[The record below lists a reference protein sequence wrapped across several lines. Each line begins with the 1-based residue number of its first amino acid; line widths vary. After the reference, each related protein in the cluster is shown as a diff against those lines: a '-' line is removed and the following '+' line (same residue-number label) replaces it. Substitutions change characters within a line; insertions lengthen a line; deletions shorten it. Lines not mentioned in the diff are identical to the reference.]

1 MRHIVKRGETWQS
14 VSGDYRIPVEELWI
28 ANPFVSHSTLK
39 PGQVIII
46 PNLPDKELIPYTI
59 HVFIAEKQLELRKNN
74 IIQKVYP
81 IAAGKMLSATPTGDF
96 VIVNREPNPGGP
108 FGTMWLSL
116 SKKSYGIHGTN
127 DPSSIGKS
135 VSKGCIRMY
144 NAQVNELAQ
153 IVPNGTGVYIRPS
166 RRMAQ

>member
-1 MRHIVKRGETWQS
+1 
-14 VSGDYRIPVEELWI
+14 
-28 ANPFVSHSTLK
+28 
-39 PGQVIII
+39 
-46 PNLPDKELIPYTI
+46 
-59 HVFIAEKQLELRKNN
+59 
-74 IIQKVYP
+74 
-81 IAAGKMLSATPTGDF
+81 MLSATPTGDF

-127 DPSSIGKS
+127 DPSSIGKA